1 MSREKGWNSVAATK
15 SAKNPTK
22 HNDTPNTPQVSESAI
37 AAMKVDDL
45 RRKLRGHGVKDTA
58 ELKKP
63 ELVKKLIKAEVAATK
78 KSPSAKKST
87 RGSSKNPTSG
97 NDTPNTPDVSESAIA
112 AMKVDGLR
120 RKLRGHGVKDT
131 AELKKPELVKK
142 LIKAEVA
149 ATKKS
154 PSAGKASSAGKTS
167 TARKTSTAKATGSA
181 KATNTAKATKGKNP
195 TSGNDTPNTPDVS
208 ESAIAAMKVDALR
221 RRLRGH
227 GVKGTG
233 ELKKPELV
241 QRLIKI
247 ETAGARKKASK
258 K

>member
-1 MSREKGWNSVAATK
+1 MSQEKGWNSVAATK
-15 SAKNPTK
+15 SAKNPTA
-22 HNDTPNTPQVSESAI
+22 HNDTPNTPEVRESAI
-37 AAMKVDDL
+37 AKMKVAEL
-45 RRKLRGHGVKDTA
+45 RQKLRTHGVKDTA

-63 ELVKKLIKAEVAATK
+63 ELVKKLIKAEVSATK
-78 KSPSAKKST
+78 TKST
-87 RGSSKNPTSG
+87 KKNPTSG

-154 PSAGKASSAGKTS
+154 TSTKKTSSAKKS
-167 TARKTSTAKATGSA
+167 T
-181 KATNTAKATKGKNP
+181 TKSKNP

-208 ESAIAAMKVDALR
+208 ESAIAAMKVDDLR

-241 QRLIKI
+241 QRLIKV

>member
-1 MSREKGWNSVAATK
+1 MAATK
-15 SAKNPTK
+15 SAKNPTA
-22 HNDTPNTPQVSESAI
+22 HNDTPNTPQVREGAI
-37 AAMKVDDL
+37 AKMKVAEL
-45 RRKLRGHGVKDTA
+45 RQKLRTHGVKDTA

-78 KSPSAKKST
+78 KSTSTKKTSSAKKST
-87 RGSSKNPTSG
+87 SAKAKSKNPTPG

-154 PSAGKASSAGKTS
+154 TS
-167 TARKTSTAKATGSA
+167 TKKSTTAKKST
-181 KATNTAKATKGKNP
+181 TTKSKNP

-208 ESAIAAMKVDALR
+208 ESAIAAMKVDDLR

-241 QRLIKI
+241 QRLIKV

>member
-1 MSREKGWNSVAATK
+1 VAATK
-15 SAKNPTK
+15 SAKNPTARNDTPNTPDVREGAIAK
-22 HNDTPNTPQVSESAI
+22 MKVAELRQKLRTHGVKDTTELKKPELVQRLIKAEVAASKKSTSAKKTNSARKTTKSKNPTSHNDTPNTPDVSESAI
-37 AAMKVDDL
+37 AEMKVGGL
-45 RRKLRGHGVKDTA
+45 RRKLRGHGLKDTA

-78 KSPSAKKST
+78 KSTTAKSTAAKTSTSAKKTSAAKKST
-87 RGSSKNPTSG
+87 TTKSKNPT
-97 NDTPNTPDVSESAIA
+97 A
-112 AMKVDGLR
+112 
-120 RKLRGHGVKDT
+120 
-131 AELKKPELVKK
+131 
-142 LIKAEVA
+142 
-149 ATKKS
+149 
-154 PSAGKASSAGKTS
+154 
-167 TARKTSTAKATGSA
+167 
-181 KATNTAKATKGKNP
+181 
-195 TSGNDTPNTPDVS
+195 GNDTPNTPDVS

-247 ETAGARKKASK
+247 ETTSAKKKASK